1 MTIKEKQKFK
11 SFLDKN
17 VETYIYFVNR
27 SDYPDKPCVSRAV
40 DSLQIIVFNL
50 QNIVFNLA
58 EILYDCKV
66 IAWEECC
73 EYWAKV
79 GLVDEY
85 NNNCKFKDCSANI
98 NGVCKYANEEVQ
110 SDE

>member
-11 SFLDKN
+11 SILDKK
-17 VETYIYFVNR
+17 VETYLDFVNR
-27 SDYPDKPCVSRAV
+27 SDYPDKPCVGRAV
-40 DSLQIIVFNL
+40 NSLR
-50 QNIVFNLA
+50 NIVFNLA

-79 GLVDEY
+79 GFVDEY
-85 NNNCKFKDCSANI
+85 NSNCKFKDCSANI

>member
-1 MTIKEKQKFK
+1 MTIKEKQKFI
-11 SFLDKN
+11 SILDKK
-17 VETYIYFVNR
+17 VETYLDFVNR
-27 SDYPDKPCVSRAV
+27 KDYPDKPCVRRAV
-40 DSLQIIVFNL
+40 DCL

-58 EILYDCKV
+58 EILCDCKV
-66 IAWEECC
+66 ITWEQCC

-85 NNNCKFKDCSANI
+85 NNNCKFTDCGANI
-98 NGVCKYANEEVQ
+98 NGVCKYVIEEVQ